1 MTSTDPILQRI
12 KEWADQ
18 RPDIVALVQ
27 IGSRV
32 QAGAQPDEWSDYDF
46 QLVTRRPADYR
57 DTGAIA
63 GLGPLWAAAA
73 QPTFGGVTKVTAI
86 LPGAAEAD
94 FAVISHAE
102 VRIAFAALRWPAL
115 EHFWPSPLRAGVRD
129 LRIVACP
136 GWRIIKGGPAWEQR
150 YARLGTAVP
159 WPPLDEARFRAI
171 CSAYW
176 TGLVWVTKKTL
187 RGELRAAQ
195 REFHRHLAEQ
205 VWLLLEHE
213 ARTQSDAAVRPEARR
228 AERWLAASRVAG
240 TALAT
245 ATDAT
250 ALKTALRQL
259 HTLFEETSST
269 LARARGWPQ
278 PVAPALR
285 EWFLQQSA

>member
-1 MTSTDPILQRI
+1 MTSANPILQRI

-18 RPDIVALVQ
+18 RPDIVALIQ

-32 QAGAQPDEWSDYDF
+32 QPGAQPDAWSDYDF
-46 QLVTRRPADYR
+46 QLVTSRPADYR
-57 DTGAIA
+57 DTRAIE

-86 LPGAAEAD
+86 LPDAAEAD
-94 FAVISHAE
+94 FAVISHFE

-115 EHFWPSPLRAGVRD
+115 ERFWPPPLRAGVRD

-136 GWRIIKGGPAWEQR
+136 GWRIVKGGPTWERR
-150 YARLGTAVP
+150 YARLGSIVP

-171 CSAYW
+171 CAAYW

-213 ARTQSDAAVRPEARR
+213 ARTQDAAVRPEARR
-228 AERWLAASRVAG
+228 AERWLAASRLAG

-245 ATDAT
+245 ATDTT
-250 ALKTALRQL
+250 ALKAALRQL
-259 HTLFEETSST
+259 HALFEETSSA
-269 LARARGWPQ
+269 LARTHGWSP
-278 PVAPALR
+278 PAAPALR